1 MAMRRSWRAGAQ
13 DANPA
18 GAWAEGL
25 ANAFVRLDFEGPRGA
40 PFAGVIDQADLGDLK
55 LSRVRASAHGVWRRA
70 EHARSA
76 RADLVFVNLQVAGVG
91 VTAQGGRERR
101 TAPFDLAVADTL
113 APFAIAHRE
122 PFELI
127 CAGLPRALAPAEL
140 MARGGVALSRTPA
153 AREIA
158 RLLLGCAGLA
168 LNPVSTP
175 TAAAAAARCF
185 LDLLASAAD
194 SLDEAPV
201 RGLTAAHVRDYI
213 GQNFREATLR
223 AARAARAF
231 GVSERHI
238 QKLLA
243 GGGASF
249 GETLAG
255 LRLEAAAQALAAG
268 GGSVAQIAYECGFS
282 DLSTFH
288 RAFKARFGETPAA
301 YRAARVR
308 LPPLAVRSTP

>member
-153 AREIA
+153 A
-158 RLLLGCAGLA
+158 
-168 LNPVSTP
+168 
-175 TAAAAAARCF
+175 AAARCF

-213 GQNFREATLR
+213 GQNFRDATL
-223 AARAARAF
+223 
-231 GVSERHI
+231 S
-238 QKLLA
+238 
-243 GGGASF
+243 
-249 GETLAG
+249 
-255 LRLEAAAQALAAG
+255 
-268 GGSVAQIAYECGFS
+268 
-282 DLSTFH
+282 
-288 RAFKARFGETPAA
+288 
-301 YRAARVR
+301 
-308 LPPLAVRSTP
+308 

>member
-13 DANPA
+13 DADPA

-127 CAGLPRALAPAEL
+127 CAGLPRALAPPEL
-140 MARGGVALSRTPA
+140 M
-153 AREIA
+153 
-158 RLLLGCAGLA
+158 
-168 LNPVSTP
+168 
-175 TAAAAAARCF
+175 
-185 LDLLASAAD
+185 
-194 SLDEAPV
+194 
-201 RGLTAAHVRDYI
+201 
-213 GQNFREATLR
+213 
-223 AARAARAF
+223 AARAF